1 MNNEFDNWLKNNA
14 PAGQGWAGRLV
25 ALAAAGTAT
34 GLVGLSVVMMAGLG
48 LPPGDLPAQAQAQAP
63 GTASVQTAAPAST
76 GPAVRYA
83 QALPTVTIVGR
94 RDSADPPAPV
104 AATRTAGFPARTA
117 SADATIG
124 MSATGDNLRQ

>member
-14 PAGQGWAGRLV
+14 PAGQGWTGRLL

-48 LPPGDLPAQAQAQAP
+48 LPSGELPAQALAAATAPMQA
-63 GTASVQTAAPAST
+63 AAPAPLEPT
-76 GPAVRYA
+76 VRYA

-94 RDSADPPAPV
+94 REPVDQPAPV
-104 AATRTAGFPARTA
+104 AATHAAGLPARTA

>member
-14 PAGQGWAGRLV
+14 PASQGWTGRLL

-34 GLVGLSVVMMAGLG
+34 GLVGLSVVMMAGLS
-48 LPPGDLPAQAQAQAP
+48 LPAGELPAQARAP
-63 GTASVQTAAPAST
+63 ATAPVQTAAPASVE
-76 GPAVRYA
+76 PSVRYA

-94 RDSADPPAPV
+94 REPAEQPAPV
-104 AATRTAGFPARTA
+104 AAAQTAGLPARTA

>member
-14 PAGQGWAGRLV
+14 PAGQGWTGRLV

-48 LPPGDLPAQAQAQAP
+48 LPSGELPAEARAP
-63 GTASVQTAAPAST
+63 ATPPVQTAAPASV
-76 GPAVRYA
+76 GPTVRYA

-94 RDSADPPAPV
+94 REPADQPAPV
-104 AATRTAGFPARTA
+104 AANRTAGMPARTA
-117 SADATIG
+117 SADAMIG

>member
-14 PAGQGWAGRLV
+14 PAGQGWTGRLL

-48 LPPGDLPAQAQAQAP
+48 LPSGELPAQALAAATAP
-63 GTASVQTAAPAST
+63 AQTAAPAAVEPS
-76 GPAVRYA
+76 VRYA

-94 RDSADPPAPV
+94 REAADRPAPLG
-104 AATRTAGFPARTA
+104 ATAGLPARTA